1 VRLDQGLAVSVG
13 RHGIVAQY
21 GLWNVEQNE
30 AAKRILQ
37 VVKERDLQV
46 IRLSFV
52 DQHGVLRGKSI
63 TTDGLQAAL
72 QNGCTI
78 TTTLLAKDT
87 AHRTIFPVW
96 APGGGLGLEEMT
108 GGGDFVMVP
117 DPNTFKILP
126 WATQC
131 GWLLC
136 DIYFQNGTPVP
147 FSTRHICQLALQRLH
162 DAGFDYLS
170 GLELEFHVFRPK
182 EAKLSPEHAT
192 QPGAAPE
199 FSLLTQ
205 GYQYLTEARLDEFE
219 PVFELLRTQ
228 LQALDLPLRSMEV
241 EFGPSQCEFTFH
253 PQPGIAT
260 ADNTVL
266 FRSAVKQICQRNG
279 LHATFMCRPQG
290 ENLFSSGWHL
300 HQSLWHTDT
309 HVNALLPDD
318 ENALL
323 STVGDRFVSGLIKH
337 AAAACVFT
345 TPTINGYKRY
355 RPFSLAPDR
364 AVASRDN
371 RGAMVRIVGGPGDPA
386 TRIENRIGDP
396 AANPYLYLTSQIVS
410 GLLGIDNQYA
420 ASKYTTTPYDS
431 SAEALPAD
439 LMNAVAAL
447 RQDETFRQAM
457 DEKFVEY
464 FVTLKDAEI
473 ERYLSCVSDWEQRE
487 YFSTF

>member
-1 VRLDQGLAVSVG
+1 VSIG
-13 RHGIVAQY
+13 RHGFVARH
-21 GLWNVEQNE
+21 GLWNPEQNE
-30 AAKRILQ
+30 AADRVLQ
-37 VVKERDLQV
+37 LAQADNLQT

-87 AHRTIFPVW
+87 SHRTVYPVW
-96 APGGGLGLEEMT
+96 TPGGGLAIDAMS
-108 GGGDFVMVP
+108 GGGDFLMVP
-117 DPNTFKILP
+117 DPTTFKVLP
-126 WATQC
+126 WAANC

-136 DIYFQNGTPVP
+136 DIYFQNGEPVP
-147 FSTRHICQLALQRLH
+147 FSTRRICQLALQRLS

-170 GLELEFHVFRPK
+170 GLELEFHVFKLK
-182 EAKLSPEHAT
+182 EIKLDPAHAT

-199 FSLLTQ
+199 FSLLNQ

-219 PVFELLRTQ
+219 PVFELLRSQ
-228 LQALDLPLRSMEV
+228 LQALELPLRSMEI

-253 PQPGIAT
+253 PQPGIRT

-290 ENLFSSGWHL
+290 ANLFSSGWHL
-300 HQSLWHTDT
+300 HQSLLHAASG
-309 HVNALLPDD
+309 VNAFMPDND
-318 ENALL
+318 TALL
-323 STVGDRFVSGLIKH
+323 SSVGEQFVAGLLKH
-337 AAAACVFT
+337 ASAACVFT

-364 AVASRDN
+364 AIAARDN
-371 RGAMVRIVGGPGDPA
+371 RGAMVRIVGGHRDPA

-396 AANPYLYLTSQIVS
+396 AANPYLYLASQIIS
-410 GLLGIDNQYA
+410 GLIGIERQYPASTYTTLPYDDSGAPRLPTDLMTAVAELRRDDTFRKAMGDSFVDYLLGI
-420 ASKYTTTPYDS
+420 
-431 SAEALPAD
+431 
-439 LMNAVAAL
+439 
-447 RQDETFRQAM
+447 
-457 DEKFVEY
+457 
-464 FVTLKDAEI
+464 KDAEI

>member
-1 VRLDQGLAVSVG
+1 MSIG
-13 RHGIVAQY
+13 RHGFVIRH
-21 GLWNVEQNE
+21 GLRSAEQSE
-30 AAKRILQ
+30 AADRILQ
-37 VVKERDLQV
+37 LAQEGDLQT
-46 IRLSFV
+46 IRLSFA

-87 AHRTIFPVW
+87 SHRTVYPVW
-96 APGGGLGLEEMT
+96 APGGGLALDEMT

-117 DPNTFKILP
+117 DPTTFKVLP
-126 WATQC
+126 WAANC

-136 DIYFQNGTPVP
+136 DIYFQNGEPVP
-147 FSTRHICQLALQRLH
+147 FSTRRLCQLAVQRLS

-170 GLELEFHVFRPK
+170 GLELEFHVFKLK
-182 EAKLSPEHAT
+182 ETKLDPEHAT

-219 PVFELLRTQ
+219 PVFELLRSQ
-228 LQALDLPLRSMEV
+228 LQALDLPLRSMEI
-241 EFGPSQCEFTFH
+241 EFGPSQCEFSFH

-266 FRSAVKQICQRNG
+266 FRSAVKQICQRNS

-290 ENLFSSGWHL
+290 ANLFSSGWHL
-300 HQSLWHTDT
+300 HQSLLHADSG
-309 HVNALLPDD
+309 VNALMPDND
-318 ENALL
+318 TALL
-323 STVGDRFVSGLIKH
+323 STVGDHFVSGLLTH

-345 TPTINGYKRY
+345 TPTVNGYKRY
-355 RPFSLAPDR
+355 KPLSLAPDR
-364 AVASRDN
+364 AIAARDN
-371 RGAMVRIVGGPGDPA
+371 RGAMVRIVGGHEDPA

-410 GLLGIDNQYA
+410 GMLGIDNHYPP
-420 ASKYTTTPYDS
+420 STYSSTPYDS
-431 SAEALPAD
+431 DAQMLPTD
-439 LMNAVAAL
+439 LMAAVTAL
-447 RQDETFRQAM
+447 RRDDTFRQAM
-457 DEKFVEY
+457 GDSFVDY
-464 FVTLKDAEI
+464 LLGIKDAEI